1 MRLAARVGLTTA
13 LLIALMAPSAQA
25 ARSEV
30 VVSGHVLVPRG
41 ETVDTV
47 FVIDGPVTI
56 AGHVQN
62 DVFAINSDVT
72 ISGTVDGSV
81 TTVVKRLRLLPGA
94 RVAGNVHYDEKKPVI
109 ARGAVV
115 SGDVSHQNWRST
127 AGIRWLFR
135 LILWATVT
143 VSTLILGLVLL
154 AFAPRAAESAW
165 VIAQQRTGVSI
176 AWAAGL
182 FFGVPIVAIVA
193 MVTVVGLPLG
203 IALLLAYLPL
213 AFVGYVTSCWLLGM
227 VMRRQREWGRPR
239 TFLAGWGV
247 LRLLALVPYLG
258 VALWIAAA
266 AFGLGVLL
274 VTAWYSSNP
283 DRVMRREPA
292 PAPTPG

>member
-1 MRLAARVGLTTA
+1 MRLAAAIALATA

-30 VVSGHVLVPRG
+30 VVSGHVLIPRG

-62 DVFAINSDVT
+62 DVFAINSNVT
-72 ISGTVDGSV
+72 ITGSVDGSV

-94 RVAGNVHYDEKKPVI
+94 HVGGNLHYDKKKPVV
-109 ARGAVV
+109 APGATVG
-115 SGDVSHQNWRST
+115 GDISHQNWSST
-127 AGIRWLFR
+127 GTGIRWLFR
-135 LILWATVT
+135 LILWAAVT

-165 VIAQQRTGVSI
+165 VIAGQRTGLAI
-176 AWAAGL
+176 AWAAIL
-182 FFGVPIVAIVA
+182 FFGVPVVAIAA

-203 IALLLAYLPL
+203 IGLLLAYLPL
-213 AFVGYVTSCWLLGM
+213 AFIGYVTSCWLVGM
-227 VMRRQREWGRPR
+227 LVRRQGQWGRTR
-239 TFLAGWGV
+239 TFLTGWGI

-258 VALWIAAA
+258 MALWIAAA

-274 VTAWYSSNP
+274 ITAWYSSKP
-283 DRVMRREPA
+283 ERVMRREPT
-292 PAPTPG
+292 PAPTT